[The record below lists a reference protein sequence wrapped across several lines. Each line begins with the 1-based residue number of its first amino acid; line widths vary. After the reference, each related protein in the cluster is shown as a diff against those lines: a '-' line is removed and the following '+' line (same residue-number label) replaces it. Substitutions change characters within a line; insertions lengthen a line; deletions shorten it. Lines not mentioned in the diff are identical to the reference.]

1 MTKPHMFDLVL
12 KNTTAATQKRTQ
24 PLEFRITA
32 GLEANCPPKQVQ
44 EVQLLSALAF
54 LWEVC
59 AASVIQSIC
68 CW

>member
-12 KNTTAATQKRTQ
+12 KNTTAATKKRTQ

-32 GLEANCPPKQVQ
+32 GLQ
-44 EVQLLSALAF
+44 VQLLSALAF

>member
-12 KNTTAATQKRTQ
+12 KNTTATTKKRTQ

-32 GLEANCPPKQVQ
+32 GLQ
-44 EVQLLSALAF
+44 VQLLSALAF

-59 AASVIQSIC
+59 AASIIQ
-68 CW
+68 